1 MSARSHKASSCRFV
15 VVVVVVVILNIPHDV
30 VAMINGSVRHFV
42 RLRLGQREGC
52 FRRHLQ
58 SGRAF

>member
-1 MSARSHKASSCRFV
+1 MSARSHKASSCRF
-15 VVVVVVVILNIPHDV
+15 VVVVVVILNIPHDV